1 MSEHAD
7 WGDSAAAFVLGALP
21 PEELEAFRAHLGGCA
36 ECRRAVEELQVA
48 ADALPMGVQQLA
60 PPPALKA
67 RIMAVVESEAELL
80 AAAGAGADRT
90 PARRRRERRAWWARP
105 GLALAAVLVAL
116 AGGALAGGLL
126 AGDEA
131 RTVVAQVRPPGAD
144 VRLEIAGD
152 EATLVVRDMPA
163 PPAGRIYQVWLQKP
177 GQDPA
182 PTDALWSVN
191 AQGDAEVAV
200 PGSLEG
206 VEAVLVTDE
215 PEGGSPAPTRD
226 AVISAAPA

>member
-1 MSEHAD
+1 
-7 WGDSAAAFVLGALP
+7 
-21 PEELEAFRAHLGGCA
+21 
-36 ECRRAVEELQVA
+36 
-48 ADALPMGVQQLA
+48 
-60 PPPALKA
+60 
-67 RIMAVVESEAELL
+67 
-80 AAAGAGADRT
+80 
-90 PARRRRERRAWWARP
+90 
-105 GLALAAVLVAL
+105 
-116 AGGALAGGLL
+116 
-126 AGDEA
+126 
-131 RTVVAQVRPPGAD
+131 
-144 VRLEIAGD
+144 
-152 EATLVVRDMPA
+152 MPA